1 MSDSNTTPSADA
13 LWDGAEAAD
22 GGYRE
27 ATPDAVAG
35 HRAAVHLVDVREPDE
50 FVGELGHVEGA
61 ELVPLGTVEATAR
74 NAAWPK
80 EDTLVMVCRSGGRSG
95 RASAA
100 LAKLGY
106 GRVINMAGGML
117 AWNKHGLPVSR

>member
-1 MSDSNTTPSADA
+1 MSDPNATPSADT
-13 LWDGAEAAD
+13 LWDTAEPAE

-27 ATPDAVAG
+27 ATPEAVAA
-35 HRAAVHLVDVREPDE
+35 HRGAVHVVDVREPDE

-61 ELVPLGTVEATAR
+61 ELVPLGTVEATAK

-80 EDTLVMVCRSGGRSG
+80 DETLVMVCRSGGRSG

-106 GRVINMAGGML
+106 GRVINLAGGML
-117 AWNKHGLPVSR
+117 AWNRHGLPVSR